1 MSDSAV
7 CGRRGIVPRYAAS
20 RSRTPGRVSSSRC
33 ANRVYGRSL
42 NRYRFLV
49 GIACAVLVLSG
60 GRFTGQ
66 PGASGMPG
74 AAGRA
79 GSAAQSAVPAAV
91 VFTDVTAQAGID
103 FTHDNGAAGD
113 HWYPELFGGGV
124 AVLDLDGDGWSDL
137 LFVNGRRWGSAR
149 ETRHGL
155 FRNNRDGTFADVF
168 AGSGLDGAEIYGLG
182 AAVADYDNDGRD
194 DLFLT
199 TVDGGRLYRNAGNG
213 TFRDV
218 TAGSGIGDG
227 GFAVSAAWLDYDRD
241 GLVDL
246 FVGNYV
252 DWSPETDTGC
262 GNPPGYCGPD
272 AYRPVAPTLY
282 RNAGQGRFEDV
293 TAQAGLDDPTD
304 KAMGI
309 AVLDYDADGWPDVFV
324 GSDRVPAKLYHN
336 DGAGR
341 FVDVGLRA
349 GVSLSER
356 GRARA
361 NMGVDAAD
369 YDRSGRP
376 DILVG
381 NFLHEML
388 GLYRDAGDGFYV
400 DAAPRTAVGRASYQS
415 VTWAV
420 FFLDVD
426 LAGRLDIF
434 AANGGTDESQGMLDS
449 RARLSQ
455 PPLLLRNRGD
465 GTFRDASRGA
475 GEAFGRPAMGRG
487 AAYADFDGDGDLD
500 LVLTA
505 LNGPARLLRNDGGNR
520 NNWLRVRLVGTRS
533 NRRGIGAVVQ
543 VASASG
549 RQSRMARSG
558 SSYASQSELPLTFG
572 LGADPVVETLEVA
585 WPSGATQRF
594 ANISPNR
601 RIVIDEAAGLR
612 RSASAP

>member
-1 MSDSAV
+1 M
-7 CGRRGIVPRYAAS
+7 
-20 RSRTPGRVSSSRC
+20 
-33 ANRVYGRSL
+33 
-42 NRYRFLV
+42 
-49 GIACAVLVLSG
+49 LVLSG
-60 GRFTGQ
+60 GRSTGQ
-66 PGASGMPG
+66 PGASGLPG

-79 GSAAQSAVPAAV
+79 GSAAQNAVPAAV

-124 AVLDLDGDGWSDL
+124 AVLDLDGDGRSDL
-137 LFVNGRRWGSAR
+137 LFVNGRRWGSAG

-155 FRNNRDGTFADVF
+155 FRNNGDGTFGDVF
-168 AGSGLDGAEIYGLG
+168 AGSGLDGAEVYGLG

-304 KAMGI
+304 KAMGV

-400 DAAPRTAVGRASYQS
+400 DAAPRTAVGRASYRS

-426 LAGRLDIF
+426 LDGRLDIF

-465 GTFRDASRGA
+465 GTFQDASRGA
-475 GEAFGRPAMGRG
+475 GEAFVRPAMGRG

-572 LGADPVVETLEVA
+572 LGPDPVVETLEVA

-594 ANISPNR
+594 ADISPNT